1 MKDKTREKQT
11 DTKQKKKQITHTHTH
26 IHTYIQQRH
35 VYIHP
40 PTHTHTHTHTHTQI
54 TNTNPH
60 IKQKI
65 YHKLQQKRGRRVG
78 VRGVRGRYSYLK
90 FDEKLHH
97 FQIFVINCHKES
109 RAAER
114 IHTVKV
120 DGACLCGPDEDSVQV
135 RRTGEVSN

>member
-40 PTHTHTHTHTHTQI
+40 PTHTHTHTHTQI